1 MSRTYVLI
9 LLLAALGL
17 VIVGTPGAES
27 AYDRMLPVFERDIE
41 ARTYHIDPAELLGL
55 MHNNRISLV
64 VLDVRDE
71 ADFNLFHL
79 RDSAR
84 MTPLPTTPADVPA
97 LPPLAVSV
105 VVSNDVKRAEEAW
118 MRLRALRVE
127 NVYVLA
133 GGINGWLDIYRPGH
147 AREGGRKGD
156 ETLRHRFQGALG
168 ARVPAAAPDPKTAPK
183 REFEEKV
190 KAVKP
195 AASDGG
201 GCG

>member
-1 MSRTYVLI
+1 MSKTFMLVLLI
-9 LLLAALGL
+9 AAVVL
-17 VIVGTPGAES
+17 VLVGTPDVES
-27 AYDRMLPVFERDIE
+27 AYDRMRPEFERDIQ

-55 MHNNRISLV
+55 MHNNRLSLV

-84 MTPLPTTPADVPA
+84 MTPRPTKVADIPT
-97 LPPLAVSV
+97 LPPLTVSV
-105 VVSNDVKRAEEAW
+105 VVSNDVERAEEAW

-147 AREGGRKGD
+147 AREGGRPGD
-156 ETLRHRFQGALG
+156 ETLRHGFEGALG
-168 ARVPAAAPDPKTAPK
+168 ARVPAAAPDPKNAPERK
-183 REFEEKV
+183 FEEKV
-190 KAVKP
+190 KVVKP
-195 AASDGG
+195 TGSDGG